1 MTPVKKKPEAL
12 SPEIEG
18 LIKDLQ
24 SISVVLETHDQAIFQ
39 SIVGINILQRI
50 LVEKGIVTEEE
61 VAVIAKS
68 EAEKTKQYIQD
79 LLKTN
84 QTI

>member
-61 VAVIAKS
+61 VAIIAKS